1 MFFDTT
7 GCIFIITYFLNYETI
22 VILKT
27 EQWIREFW
35 SFMDPV
41 PDQSFNKVRVS
52 QMIRLFFPQF
62 LSLSISIFFSNP
74 GILVRFKKSNYIST
88 FLSVDMFLSKIMI
101 FLYF

>member
-22 VILKT
+22 VMIKT
-27 EQWIREFW
+27 ELLIREFW

-52 QMIRLFFPQF
+52 QMIRLFFRIRVF
-62 LSLSISIFFSNP
+62 WSGL
-74 GILVRFKKSNYIST
+74 RKSNYIST